1 MFAAIP
7 LAFKIGGPIVLI
19 GILLGSWY
27 LYKDSIRDEGRTEIL
42 AEQREREQQQQAV
55 VDVIERAQY
64 DQLLTVVERTA
75 AENTRFHQQFIEE
88 RNKRRAK
95 DAEATRLR
103 AYIDATKTQR
113 PDEVHHAPEIITN
126 YVEVEREVERTVPC
140 VALPELLEHANTL
153 SRVLNTIPDRPESSD
168 DQAPDELAVP
178 GS

>member
-1 MFAAIP
+1 MFPAIP
-7 LAFKIGGPIVLI
+7 LAWKIAGPLVLVGIALGG
-19 GILLGSWY
+19 WY
-27 LYKDSIRDEGRTEIL
+27 LYKESLRDEGRDEMR
-42 AEQREREQQQQAV
+42 AEQVQREREQQAV

-75 AENTRFHQQFIEE
+75 AENKQFHQQFIEE

-126 YVEVEREVERTVPC
+126 YVEVEAAASTACVP
-140 VALPELLEHANTL
+140 LPELLEHANTL